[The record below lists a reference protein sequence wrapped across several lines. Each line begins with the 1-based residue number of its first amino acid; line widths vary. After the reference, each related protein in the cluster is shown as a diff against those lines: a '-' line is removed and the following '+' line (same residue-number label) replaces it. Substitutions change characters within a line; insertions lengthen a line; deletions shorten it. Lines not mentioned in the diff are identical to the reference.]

1 MKYSFIKGIS
11 VVEIIIAAGIIAVSV
26 TGIAGAIQIYSKIV
40 YQNTRQAQAVLALDE
55 GAEAIQYL
63 RDTSFQTH
71 IELATINQEYSIYWN
86 GTGYELGT
94 TTILLPYDM
103 TRTVSFDEIERDT
116 QDQIVLSGGTVDSN
130 TKKAIITITWPYKDE
145 TKTLVSEMLVHNTYE
160 N

>member
-11 VVEIIIAAGIIAVSV
+11 IIEIVIAAGIIAISV

-40 YQNTRQAQAVLALDE
+40 YQNTRQAQAVISLDE

-63 RDTSFQTH
+63 RDVSFDTE
-71 IELATINQEYSIYWN
+71 IDSRTLEQEYSIYWN

-103 TRTVSFDEIERDT
+103 TRTVTFSEVRRDAS
-116 QDQIVLSGGTVDSN
+116 DQIVLSGGTVDSN
-130 TKKAIITITWPYKDE
+130 TKKATITITWPYKDE
-145 TKTLVSEMLVHNTYE
+145 IKTLTSQMLVHNTYE

>member
-11 VVEIIIAAGIIAVSV
+11 IVEIVIAAGIIAVSV

-40 YQNTRQAQAVLALDE
+40 YQNTRQAQAVISLDE

-63 RDTSFQTH
+63 RDVSFDTE
-71 IELATINQEYSIYWN
+71 IDSTTLGQEYSIYWN

-103 TRTVSFDEIERDT
+103 TRTVTFSEVRRDSS
-116 QDQIVLSGGTVDSN
+116 DQIVLSGGTVDSN
-130 TKKAIITITWPYKDE
+130 TKKATITITWPYKDE
-145 TKTLVSEMLVHNTYE
+145 IKTLTSQMLVHNTYE